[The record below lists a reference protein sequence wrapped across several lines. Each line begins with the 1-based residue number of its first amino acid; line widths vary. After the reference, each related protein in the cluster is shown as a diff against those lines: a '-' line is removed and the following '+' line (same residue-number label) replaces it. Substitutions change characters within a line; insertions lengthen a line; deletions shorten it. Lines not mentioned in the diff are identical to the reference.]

1 MSNMTKITRR
11 NFMKLTGLMTG
22 AVMLQ
27 PGLKYPSPVSQVNF
41 KDLLIRAEGGGKLIA
56 SRDNG
61 VSWGVLFQFGD
72 HLRIN
77 DLYIEQGKLFSTLEV
92 MGHRFTLDS
101 MDGLIWKT
109 T

>member
-1 MSNMTKITRR
+1 
-11 NFMKLTGLMTG
+11 MTG

-61 VSWGVLFQFGD
+61 VSWGVLFQFGS
-72 HLRIN
+72 HLQIT
-77 DLYIEQGKLFSTLEV
+77 DLYIEQGKLLSTLEL
-92 MGHRFTLDS
+92 MGHRFTLNS
-101 MDGLIWKT
+101 MDGRIWKT
-109 T
+109 I